1 MKFININSNIVI
13 TPAQRSFIEEVI
25 LCDDRH
31 DIMQADS
38 FYQLSKTTPVF
49 LINEESMK
57 KHNFEIEG
65 QYEPNS
71 DFRPDTE
78 WLGFYGRDSS
88 GLFEHT
94 PRIAICPE
102 RIAKCV
108 SNDEEFMFL
117 LAKVIVHE
125 FSHAKMDYEDQ
136 NIKYRKKDTFW
147 RWMEESSA
155 NRYTLEVFENYTRQD
170 TSSTPFKR
178 TSWRQSSFDFVVDFI
193 KNQPASYALGYELF
207 DKRPILDWEWE
218 REKDSLGG
226 QKRAKEKADWLEYMQ
241 KNYKDI
247 HREQSDYLYDCVFN
261 GATKAKSKLAKKKL
275 EEKIADNDPNI
286 TQKDLENVTDMGSLF
301 HGITELKADISGWDV
316 SKVIDMGH
324 MFKFSTFNPDI
335 SEWNVSNVT
344 DMRLMFRDAEF
355 DGDLSEWN
363 ISKVEN
369 MSWFM
374 KDVDSTTDFK
384 NKYQKK

>member
-13 TPAQRSFIEEVI
+13 TPAQRSFIEEVL

-38 FYQLSKTTPVF
+38 FYQLSKTIPVF

-57 KHNFEIEG
+57 KHDFEIEG

-170 TSSTPFKR
+170 TSSTPFKNTR
-178 TSWRQSSFDFVVDFI
+178 WKQSSFDFVVDFI
-193 KNQPASYALGYELF
+193 KKQSPAYALGYELF
-207 DKRPILDWEWE
+207 DKRPVLDWEWE

-226 QKRAKEKADWLEYMQ
+226 QKRAKEKEDWLEYMQ
-241 KNYKDI
+241 ANYKNI
-247 HREQSDYLYDCVFN
+247 NEKKSHYLYDCVFN
-261 GATKAKSKLAKKKL
+261 GATKAKSTLAKKKL

-316 SKVIDMGH
+316 SKVINMGH
-324 MFKFSTFNPDI
+324 MFKFSTFNPNI
-335 SEWNVSNVT
+335 SKWNVSNVT
-344 DMRLMFRDAEF
+344 DMRLMFCDAEF